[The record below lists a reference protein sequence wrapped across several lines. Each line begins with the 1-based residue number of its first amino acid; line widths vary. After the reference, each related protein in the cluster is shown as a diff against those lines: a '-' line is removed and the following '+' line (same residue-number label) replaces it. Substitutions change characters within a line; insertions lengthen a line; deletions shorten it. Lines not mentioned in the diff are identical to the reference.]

1 MIPWLRRL
9 TNVWCTAIHKCL
21 VPTGTEKGDTCNQ
34 RCKCDHLAVIW
45 RVALLV
51 LVALGLG
58 ACSEA
63 MSAGLSQHGHPG
75 NGHTISPSKSPRKPA
90 TPYVTSCG
98 TSLCFD
104 GSTWIEKG
112 GTGYGQYDTPS
123 TLVAEAQSGKL
134 NTIELVEFDT
144 RYHQL
149 SDAESAATWN
159 RLDQVIA
166 DARNAG
172 LHVVLNL
179 SEFGQSLQAAGYTM
193 SSASW
198 QPEWNQYLSFI
209 ASRTNTVTGV
219 KYGSDPTIAMVE
231 LWGEIPA
238 PNLSNPVGT
247 AAQMQ
252 GWYSA
257 TTAEWHSLAPN
268 ILVSSGGFSYLNES
282 GAAGIPWQQI
292 MRDPNNATCDMEI
305 HSIGDRDVTT
315 PMVTKYCQ
323 GIGKPWFLSAWSSC
337 LKPPRSS
344 TVLDGYAT
352 DAQMATHAAAM
363 YAIASGHSPATHR
376 ALGADFW
383 NLGPA
388 TTNTCQLGPQFPL
401 TWAVV
406 QGAP

>member
-1 MIPWLRRL
+1 MSRSHPSATDEVCAVPRPIS
-9 TNVWCTAIHKCL
+9 AI
-21 VPTGTEKGDTCNQ
+21 VE
-34 RCKCDHLAVIW
+34 
-45 RVALLV
+45 
-51 LVALGLG
+51 
-58 ACSEA
+58 
-63 MSAGLSQHGHPG
+63 GLSE
-75 NGHTISPSKSPRKPA
+75 
-90 TPYVTSCG
+90 TPVS
-98 TSLCFD
+98 
-104 GSTWIEKG
+104 
-112 GTGYGQYDTPS
+112 
-123 TLVAEAQSGKL
+123 
-134 NTIELVEFDT
+134 
-144 RYHQL
+144 
-149 SDAESAATWN
+149 
-159 RLDQVIA
+159 
-166 DARNAG
+166 AG

-268 ILVSSGGFSYLNES
+268 ILVSSGGFSYLNKS

-344 TVLDGYAT
+344 TDLDGYAT

-388 TTNTCQLGPQFPL
+388 TTNTCQLGNREVGRRSGTAFDDPLVTSADERLVHRHPQVPSSDRDRKGRYL
-401 TWAVV
+401 QPEV
-406 QGAP
+406 QVRSFGRDLESCLVGACRSGSWSV

>member
-1 MIPWLRRL
+1 MSRRRWSRSTAKASASRGSSPHGRAVSSLPAARRTSTATQRMRRWQRTPRRCMPPPRAIPPLPIGHSERTSGTWARRRPTPASWVIERWADDQEPHSMIPWLRRL
-9 TNVWCTAIHKCL
+9 TSVWCTAIHKCL

-219 KYGSDPTIAMVE
+219 
-231 LWGEIPA
+231 
-238 PNLSNPVGT
+238 
-247 AAQMQ
+247 
-252 GWYSA
+252 
-257 TTAEWHSLAPN
+257 
-268 ILVSSGGFSYLNES
+268 
-282 GAAGIPWQQI
+282 
-292 MRDPNNATCDMEI
+292 
-305 HSIGDRDVTT
+305 
-315 PMVTKYCQ
+315 
-323 GIGKPWFLSAWSSC
+323 
-337 LKPPRSS
+337 
-344 TVLDGYAT
+344 
-352 DAQMATHAAAM
+352 
-363 YAIASGHSPATHR
+363 
-376 ALGADFW
+376 
-383 NLGPA
+383 
-388 TTNTCQLGPQFPL
+388 
-401 TWAVV
+401 
-406 QGAP
+406 

>member
-1 MIPWLRRL
+1 MSRSHPSATDEVCAVPRPIS
-9 TNVWCTAIHKCL
+9 AI
-21 VPTGTEKGDTCNQ
+21 VE
-34 RCKCDHLAVIW
+34 
-45 RVALLV
+45 
-51 LVALGLG
+51 
-58 ACSEA
+58 
-63 MSAGLSQHGHPG
+63 GLSE
-75 NGHTISPSKSPRKPA
+75 
-90 TPYVTSCG
+90 TPVS
-98 TSLCFD
+98 
-104 GSTWIEKG
+104 
-112 GTGYGQYDTPS
+112 
-123 TLVAEAQSGKL
+123 
-134 NTIELVEFDT
+134 
-144 RYHQL
+144 
-149 SDAESAATWN
+149 
-159 RLDQVIA
+159 
-166 DARNAG
+166 AG

-268 ILVSSGGFSYLNES
+268 ILVSSGGFASLNER
-282 GAAGIPWQQI
+282 GAAGIPWQRI
-292 MRDPNNATCDMEI
+292 MSDPNNATCDMEI
-305 HSIGDRDVTT
+305 NSVGDRDVTT

-344 TVLDGYAT
+344 TDLDGYAT

-363 YAIASGHSPATHR
+363 YATASGHSPATYR

-383 NLGPA
+383 NLGQA
-388 TTNTCQLGPQFPL
+388 T
-401 TWAVV
+401 
-406 QGAP
+406 